1 MDAGTARAR
10 KLAGRTERKLEKAVA
25 KKIRWKNKKTAAERE
40 LKSEKEYL
48 EDKRE
53 ELADLDDDDAKKYD
67 EALAQAKGRD
77 QTLTESQFR
86 EQAKLRAENAD
97 PTDADA
103 KTVAEVSELADTVE
117 KYTEDVVKAENNLE
131 RIEKIGEV
139 VSGNVLSVRARKD
152 IASSKFNRSTLDLY
166 AKTKPGKLPQ
176 FVGGLARL
184 KRGKHFRGL
193 GVSAFRTGQSKR
205 FYDQSVDLAFNTKK
219 QIPRLPSV
227 PIFRKR

>member
-1 MDAGTARAR
+1 M
-10 KLAGRTERKLEKAVA
+10 
-25 KKIRWKNKKTAAERE
+25 
-40 LKSEKEYL
+40 KSEKEFL

-53 ELADLDDDDAKKYD
+53 ELADLDDDDANKYD

-86 EQAKLRAENAD
+86 EQAKLRAENYNPTAAD
-97 PTDADA
+97 YADA

-117 KYTEDVVKAENNLE
+117 KYTEDVVKAENNLK